1 MSGARALRWIDAAV
15 VVAALATV
23 PLVVLEAQGVLT
35 PQTVAADWVIW
46 LIFVFDLAADFWRGA
61 RPARKGLS
69 LAIVVLSFPLL
80 PGVLALSRLARLARL
95 ARVLLIASAAGKALP
110 ALQGVVGRSG
120 VRPVVGVLLLS
131 VLVGGALVYVAEP
144 KAVGSIWNGVWWAL
158 VTATTV
164 GYGDIAPVSLLGRIV
179 GGILMLI
186 GIGVFATFGGAVA
199 AYFLESAPDARLRR
213 IEDRLKRIEERLD
226 R

>member
-1 MSGARALRWIDAAV
+1 MTGARALRWIDAAV
-15 VVAALATV
+15 VVAAVATV
-23 PLVVLEAQGVLT
+23 PLVVVEAQGAGTALT
-35 PQTVAADWVIW
+35 EAADWIVW
-46 LIFVFDLAADFWRGA
+46 LVFVVDLAADFRRGA
-61 RPARKGLS
+61 GPARKLLS

-80 PGVLALSRLARLARL
+80 PGMLALSRLARLARL
-95 ARVLLIASAAGKALP
+95 ARLLRIVSVVGKAVP
-110 ALQGVVGRSG
+110 ALRSVVGRSG
-120 VRPVVGVLLLS
+120 VRPVAGVLLLS
-131 VLVGGALVYVAEP
+131 VMVGGALVYVAEP
-144 KAVGSIWNGVWWAL
+144 QAVGSIWNGVWWAL

-164 GYGDIAPVSLLGRIV
+164 GYGDIAPVTLLGRIV
-179 GGILMLI
+179 GGILMLV